1 MKTSAI
7 ITAEDKLNHL
17 KTLFYRLRM
26 RSAYERLTS
35 ILSDPD
41 ECGMSAL
48 DCIYEIMENEVQRRD
63 SNALARRLKEAK
75 ICLPNARP
83 DTIDFRIERGLDKN
97 KIDAL
102 LTMRWMEEHQN
113 IIITGAAGCGKT
125 FLACALVNQACIKG
139 RTARVV
145 RVPLLLNQM
154 AASHQIVE
162 TYFKKL
168 KEMKTIDLLVLDDW
182 GIGQLDARSRQD
194 LLEIINERYMY
205 ASTIVTSV
213 LPVNKWSEYINDTT
227 YSDAILDRLVSV
239 SHRVELN
246 GASVRQMK
254 EYGAVLKE

>member
-1 MKTSAI
+1 
-7 ITAEDKLNHL
+7 
-17 KTLFYRLRM
+17 
-26 RSAYERLTS
+26 
-35 ILSDPD
+35 
-41 ECGMSAL
+41 
-48 DCIYEIMENEVQRRD
+48 
-63 SNALARRLKEAK
+63 
-75 ICLPNARP
+75 
-83 DTIDFRIERGLDKN
+83 
-97 KIDAL
+97 
-102 LTMRWMEEHQN
+102 MRWMVEHQN

-213 LPVNKWSEYINDTT
+213 LPVSKWSEYINDTT

>member
-1 MKTSAI
+1 
-7 ITAEDKLNHL
+7 
-17 KTLFYRLRM
+17 
-26 RSAYERLTS
+26 
-35 ILSDPD
+35 
-41 ECGMSAL
+41 
-48 DCIYEIMENEVQRRD
+48 
-63 SNALARRLKEAK
+63 
-75 ICLPNARP
+75 
-83 DTIDFRIERGLDKN
+83 
-97 KIDAL
+97 
-102 LTMRWMEEHQN
+102 MRWMEEHQN

-246 GASVRQMK
+246 GASV
-254 EYGAVLKE
+254 LS

>member
-1 MKTSAI
+1 
-7 ITAEDKLNHL
+7 
-17 KTLFYRLRM
+17 
-26 RSAYERLTS
+26 
-35 ILSDPD
+35 
-41 ECGMSAL
+41 
-48 DCIYEIMENEVQRRD
+48 
-63 SNALARRLKEAK
+63 
-75 ICLPNARP
+75 
-83 DTIDFRIERGLDKN
+83 
-97 KIDAL
+97 
-102 LTMRWMEEHQN
+102 
-113 IIITGAAGCGKT
+113 
-125 FLACALVNQACIKG
+125 
-139 RTARVV
+139 
-145 RVPLLLNQM
+145 M

-246 GASVRQMK
+246 GAC
-254 EYGAVLKE
+254 